1 MGLLCSRPVRR
12 PRFGAG
18 ADQAAEGADGAQAA
32 LPRHAIYL
40 SMSTI
45 GVDLSS

>member
-18 ADQAAEGADGAQAA
+18 ANGAQAA
-32 LPRHAIYL
+32 LPRRAIYL

-45 GVDLSS
+45 CVDLSS